1 MCQVNT
7 GMEVACFDPLILPCA
22 DCGLLTGQFC
32 DGGERDLRDYTV
44 PVIGGLPCL
53 AVDTVGRADG
63 RHGELVM
70 LGHSAR
76 VIPADQ
82 RTPLCSRCCSA
93 SQVHSADGKI
103 SPDLCHFCLRQKH
116 PPPPMNG
123 AVHRDALASWAPR

>member
-32 DGGERDLRDYTV
+32 DGGERDLRDYTI

-63 RHGELVM
+63 RHHELVM

-103 SPDLCHFCLRQKH
+103 SPDLCHFCLDQKH

-123 AVHRDALASWAPR
+123 TVHRDALASWAPR

>member
-32 DGGERDLRDYTV
+32 DGGERDLHDYTV

-76 VIPADQ
+76 VIPTSQ

-123 AVHRDALASWAPR
+123 AVRHDALASWAPR

>member
-53 AVDTVGRADG
+53 AVDTVCRADG
-63 RHGELVM
+63 RHNELVNRYV
-70 LGHSAR
+70 LHRFVLHFFQFEIERTR
-76 VIPADQ
+76 VFRKVCLYLPRTVISCPCQ
-82 RTPLCSRCCSA
+82 RPPNETGSR
-93 SQVHSADGKI
+93 
-103 SPDLCHFCLRQKH
+103 LWRQ
-116 PPPPMNG
+116 
-123 AVHRDALASWAPR
+123 PR